1 MHYDMKKVLILLANG
16 FEIYEAAAFIDILG
30 WATVFGSEP
39 IEIVT
44 AGSSERLHCTFGFD
58 VIPDALISQL
68 DLKSFDAL
76 AIPGGFEK
84 AGFYNDAYS
93 PLFSEVIKQ
102 FADSGKP
109 ISSICVGALP
119 IAKSGVL
126 KGRKATTYHL
136 LEGRRKKE
144 LASLGANVQDSH
156 IVRDKNITTSSSP
169 STAIEVA
176 IDLLER
182 LTSRENADLVLD
194 MMGFDSIKKEEV

>member
-1 MHYDMKKVLILLANG
+1 MKKVLVLLANG
-16 FEIYEAAAFIDILG
+16 FELYEAAAFIDILG

-39 IEIVT
+39 IEIIT
-44 AGSSERLHCTFGFD
+44 AGSSKRIKCTFGFD
-58 VIPDALISQL
+58 VIPDAKISQV

-76 AIPGGFEK
+76 AIPGGFER
-84 AGFYNDAYS
+84 AGYYQDAYS
-93 PLFSEVIKQ
+93 PKFIEVIRQ
-102 FADSGKP
+102 FEASGKP

-126 KGRKATTYHL
+126 KGRKATTFHL

-144 LASLGANVQDSH
+144 LNSLGVNVQDSH

-169 STAIEVA
+169 ATAIEVA

-182 LTSRENADLVLD
+182 LTSRENADYILE
-194 MMGFDSIKKEEV
+194 MMGFNTTKKKDI

>member
-1 MHYDMKKVLILLANG
+1 MKKVLILLANG

-30 WATVFGSEP
+30 WATTFGSEP

-44 AGSSERLHCTFGFD
+44 AGISERLHCTFGFD
-58 VIPDALISQL
+58 VIPDSVISKV

-84 AGFYNDAYS
+84 AGFYHDAYS
-93 PLFSEVIKQ
+93 PAFIEVIRQ
-102 FADSGKP
+102 FEDSGKP

-119 IAKSGVL
+119 VGKSGVL
-126 KGRKATTYHL
+126 QGRKATTYHL
-136 LEGRRKKE
+136 LEGIRKKE
-144 LASLGANVQDSH
+144 LSSMGADVQDSH

-169 STAIEVA
+169 ATAIGVA

-182 LTSRENADLVLD
+182 LTSRENADHILE
-194 MMGFDSIKKEEV
+194 MMGFDSFIKEEA

>member
-1 MHYDMKKVLILLANG
+1 MKKVLILLANG

-30 WATVFGSEP
+30 WATTFGSEP

-44 AGSSERLHCTFGFD
+44 AGISERLHCTFGFD
-58 VIPDALISQL
+58 VIPDSVISKV

-84 AGFYNDAYS
+84 AGFYHDAYS
-93 PLFSEVIKQ
+93 PAFIEVIRQ
-102 FADSGKP
+102 FEDSGKP

-119 IAKSGVL
+119 VGKSGVL
-126 KGRKATTYHL
+126 QGRKATTYHL
-136 LEGRRKKE
+136 LEGIRKKE
-144 LASLGANVQDSH
+144 LSSMGADVQDSH

-169 STAIEVA
+169 ATAIGVA

-182 LTSRENADLVLD
+182 LTSRENADHILE
-194 MMGFDSIKKEEV
+194 MMGFDSLIKEEA